1 MFDLGRPAFNFLLG
15 GLAALGLAP
24 VGLWP
29 ITLLA
34 MILFFCGSVRDDKAL
49 RDIVWAAWWF
59 GFGYF
64 SIGLNWIVEPFLVDI
79 KTQGWIAP
87 FALVF
92 LVGGLALF
100 WALGAWIGLKLHRSA
115 LSVGVGL
122 SVMELARG
130 YVLTGFPWAL
140 PGYIWTETP
149 VAQGAAWIGVYGLTM
164 VTFWACAL
172 ASDMIRWRGSIL
184 AMSLSALV
192 LGGVWCMGSLRFAQD
207 HERQASGQIRLV
219 QPNAAQHEKWD
230 PNHTEKFF
238 QRMLDYTA
246 AEPKPEIVIWPRSAL
261 TLPLEMAD
269 HLIDQMRRSARG
281 VPVLFGALRYSEGQY
296 YNSLIFMSSQGVVTP
311 IYDKHHLVPFGEYLP
326 FEPWLTQFGL
336 GALADQFGGSFGTGA
351 GPNVITVEGLGDILP
366 LICYEALFPQG
377 GLNLDVR
384 PSYLVHVTND
394 AWFGRFFGP
403 QQHLQK
409 AQMRAIE
416 FGLPLVRSANTG
428 ISASIDAY
436 GRVVSD
442 LPLNTAGYL
451 DVEIQTPLLITHYA
465 RFGHIINLIM
475 VLVGLTLV
483 IVLGRGRQ
491 KVDLRSK

>member
-1 MFDLGRPAFNFLLG
+1 M
-15 GLAALGLAP
+15 
-24 VGLWP
+24 
-29 ITLLA
+29 
-34 MILFFCGSVRDDKAL
+34 
-49 RDIVWAAWWF
+49 
-59 GFGYF
+59 
-64 SIGLNWIVEPFLVDI
+64 
-79 KTQGWIAP
+79 
-87 FALVF
+87 
-92 LVGGLALF
+92 
-100 WALGAWIGLKLHRSA
+100 
-115 LSVGVGL
+115 
-122 SVMELARG
+122 
-130 YVLTGFPWAL
+130 
-140 PGYIWTETP
+140 
-149 VAQGAAWIGVYGLTM
+149 
-164 VTFWACAL
+164 
-172 ASDMIRWRGSIL
+172 
-184 AMSLSALV
+184 
-192 LGGVWCMGSLRFAQD
+192 
-207 HERQASGQIRLV
+207 
-219 QPNAAQHEKWD
+219 
-230 PNHTEKFF
+230 
-238 QRMLDYTA
+238 
-246 AEPKPEIVIWPRSAL
+246 
-261 TLPLEMAD
+261 
-269 HLIDQMRRSARG
+269 
-281 VPVLFGALRYSEGQY
+281 
-296 YNSLIFMSSQGVVTP
+296 
-311 IYDKHHLVPFGEYLP
+311 PFGEYLP

-351 GPNVITVEGLGDILP
+351 GPNVMTVEGLGDILP